1 MPKGQG
7 HDIQAQGQ
15 LHGNMQARRKCARA
29 RVYAGAPARRRLAT
43 VGTGMVAMPRASLFN
58 RCGIGM
64 MLSTVMGDAVFV
76 DLHCGSRFAGLL
88 FHDRVHTDRGKRR
101 PRAVK
106 HEHGDQE
113 QSQ

>member
-1 MPKGQG
+1 
-7 HDIQAQGQ
+7 
-15 LHGNMQARRKCARA
+15 
-29 RVYAGAPARRRLAT
+29 
-43 VGTGMVAMPRASLFN
+43 MVAMTSASLFD

-76 DLHCGSRFAGLL
+76 ALRRGSHLAGLL
-88 FHDRVHTDRGKRR
+88 FHDRVHTDRRKRR

>member
-1 MPKGQG
+1 MIAVPS
-7 HDIQAQGQ
+7 
-15 LHGNMQARRKCARA
+15 
-29 RVYAGAPARRRLAT
+29 
-43 VGTGMVAMPRASLFN
+43 ASLLN

-64 MLSTVMGDAVFV
+64 MLSAVMGDAVFV
-76 DLHCGSRFAGLL
+76 YLHRGSHLAGLL
-88 FHDRVHTDRGKRR
+88 FHDRAHTDGRKRR

>member
-1 MPKGQG
+1 MPQGQR

-15 LHGNMQARRKCARA
+15 LHRNMQARRKCARA

-43 VGTGMVAMPRASLFN
+43 VGTSMVAMPSASFFN

-76 DLHCGSRFAGLL
+76 ALHRGSYFAGLL
-88 FHDRVHTDRGKRR
+88 LHDRVHSDRRKRR

-106 HEHGDQE
+106 HEHDDQE

>member
-1 MPKGQG
+1 
-7 HDIQAQGQ
+7 
-15 LHGNMQARRKCARA
+15 
-29 RVYAGAPARRRLAT
+29 
-43 VGTGMVAMPRASLFN
+43 MVAMPSASLFN

-76 DLHCGSRFAGLL
+76 ALRGGSHFAGLL
-88 FHDRVHTDRGKRR
+88 FHDRVHTDRRKRR

>member
-1 MPKGQG
+1 
-7 HDIQAQGQ
+7 
-15 LHGNMQARRKCARA
+15 
-29 RVYAGAPARRRLAT
+29 
-43 VGTGMVAMPRASLFN
+43 MVAMPSASLFN

-76 DLHCGSRFAGLL
+76 ALRGGSHFAGLL
-88 FHDRVHTDRGKRR
+88 FHDRVHTDGRKRR

>member
-1 MPKGQG
+1 M
-7 HDIQAQGQ
+7 IA
-15 LHGNMQARRKCARA
+15 
-29 RVYAGAPARRRLAT
+29 V
-43 VGTGMVAMPRASLFN
+43 PRASLFK

-64 MLSTVMGDAVFV
+64 MLSTVMGDAVLV
-76 DLHCGSRFAGLL
+76 DLHRGSHFAGLL
-88 FHDRVHTDRGKRR
+88 FHHRIHTDRRKRR